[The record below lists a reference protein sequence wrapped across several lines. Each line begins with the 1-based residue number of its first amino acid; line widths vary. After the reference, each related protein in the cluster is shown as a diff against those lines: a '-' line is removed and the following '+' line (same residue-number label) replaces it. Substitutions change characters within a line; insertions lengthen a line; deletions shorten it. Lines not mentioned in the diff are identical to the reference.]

1 MSPAN
6 RPPRGSASAPA
17 PQPKGRPSKG
27 TLPRTRG
34 GVAPKQPSGVASPA
48 TTQTPQAKERVIRAT
63 IINRQQAFNY
73 ANQVGSDRVV
83 ATLRKA
89 MADLELRLATV
100 PKSLIVEGAFTPTA
114 MRATMHQIED
124 LIAELV
130 MPGVRQGVVDS
141 KRVAAALGKV
151 DGLRNLVDM
160 DSRFAGV
167 VSTARLGV
175 ASQLDPYAKG
185 PNSTVLRRLATE
197 YPNEVPGKGIME
209 RYGMEV
215 IGRFEERLMV
225 ATISGKPWNEVRE
238 DLISE
243 SEWLQEAPMSWAQR
257 IVRTECF
264 TGDSI
269 VSSAMVR
276 AVYRRWYEGKIVKVR
291 TRNGREFSATPNH
304 PMLTER
310 GWFASHQLKVGDNL
324 ICHLWD
330 KDSSSTRDE
339 YVARRPATMAEVFN
353 TAATIGVI
361 ERRRGG
367 EPDFHGDGMNGD
379 IDIARPARLLEV
391 GGFSPITEPLCH
403 DVFAPTDKSALA
415 FCPSCGG
422 LLPVDK
428 TSHLC
433 GASEF
438 NAIAFES
445 CGDGSIGNSQVG
457 SNVAQWF
464 PGIVSSYYNSLIE
477 GNGSGVTNDS
487 EAVDCGFT
495 SGSQEPLGNE
505 SLSETESADATSKGS
520 RVETCALDVELDC
533 IVEIVIEEFAGHIYN
548 LTTPH
553 GYYAINGIYTGNCMG
568 AYNRSILENG
578 EEANEVVGGDMVKIL
593 VAGFDDRTGWD
604 SYQVHGQIRRLDEP
618 FEWVTKNGDT
628 IAYMTPPNR
637 PNDREVVVF
646 HRMAWP
652 IPDELKPVSD
662 SEYEAR
668 FAEQNKKGSPP
679 ERPKMSTVP
688 LSAFGTG

>member
-1 MSPAN
+1 
-6 RPPRGSASAPA
+6 
-17 PQPKGRPSKG
+17 
-27 TLPRTRG
+27 
-34 GVAPKQPSGVASPA
+34 
-48 TTQTPQAKERVIRAT
+48 
-63 IINRQQAFNY
+63 
-73 ANQVGSDRVV
+73 
-83 ATLRKA
+83 

-100 PKSLIVEGAFTPTA
+100 PRSLIVEGAFTPTA

-130 MPGVRQGVVDS
+130 VPGVRGAVIDS

-151 DGLRNLVDM
+151 DGLRNLVEM
-160 DSRFAGV
+160 DTRFAGI
-167 VSTARLGV
+167 VSTARLGI
-175 ASQLDPYAKG
+175 ASQLDPYGKG
-185 PNSTVLRRLATE
+185 PNASVLRRLATE
-197 YPNEVPGKGIME
+197 YPKEAPGKGIME

-215 IGRFEERLMV
+215 IGKFEERLMV
-225 ATISGKPWNEVRE
+225 ATISGKPWTEVRE

-243 SEWLQEAPMSWAQR
+243 SQWLEESPMFWAQR

-276 AVYRRWYEGKIVKVR
+276 AVYRRWYEGEIVKVR
-291 TRNGREFSATPNH
+291 TRGGREFSATPNH

-310 GWFASHQLKVGDNL
+310 GWLAAHQLKVGDNL
-324 ICHLWD
+324 VCHSWNED
-330 KDSSSTRDE
+330 FGSAGDQD
-339 YVARRPATMAEVFN
+339 VAGRPATMAEVFN
-353 TAATIGVI
+353 AAATIGVI

-367 EPDFHGDGMNGD
+367 KPDFHGDGMEGNVN
-379 IDIARPARLLEV
+379 IARPTRLLGV
-391 GGFSPITEPLCH
+391 GEFTPVTEPLCH
-403 DVFAPTDKSALA
+403 KVFTPTDKSALA

-422 LLPVDK
+422 LLPVDE

-433 GASEF
+433 GTPEF

-445 CGDGSIGNSQVG
+445 CGDGSVG
-457 SNVAQWF
+457 DTQAGSDVAQGF
-464 PGIVSSYYNSLIE
+464 PGLVASHYATLVE
-477 GNGSGVTNDS
+477 GDGSGVSNDGK
-487 EAVDCGFT
+487 AVGCGFT
-495 SGSQEPLGNE
+495 SSSQEPLNNE
-505 SLSETESADATSKGS
+505 RLSETEPTNPALKAGGIEALPVG
-520 RVETCALDVELDC
+520 VEVDS
-533 IVEIVIEEFAGHIYN
+533 IVEIVIEDFAGHVYN

-578 EEANEVVGGDMVKIL
+578 EEANDIVGGDMVKIL

-618 FEWVTKNGDT
+618 FEWVTKNGET

-646 HRMAWP
+646 HRVAWE
-652 IPDELKPVSD
+652 IPEELQPVPD
-662 SEYEAR
+662 AVYEAR

-679 ERPKMSTVP
+679 ERPKMTTVP
-688 LSAFGTG
+688 LGLFGKESA